1 MRTAVV
7 TGGSRGIGRA
17 ISLELASAGA
27 RIVLV
32 AVGSPHREAAFEACE
47 FLVDWLKTK
56 APFWKLEET
65 DAGGQWVKAQASD
78 DRAAQRWEPG
88 KPDAEE

>member
-1 MRTAVV
+1 M
-7 TGGSRGIGRA
+7 
-17 ISLELASAGA
+17 EAGE

-65 DAGGQWVKAQASD
+65 AAGPRWVEAQTGDDDAAKRWV
-78 DRAAQRWEPG
+78 
-88 KPDAEE
+88 AE